1 MLTKYERIQLEVE
14 RLEKESSQLK
24 ARHYHGFWSNWEA
37 FTKIDMIINDYK
49 IKLLQ
54 LENESLKESLEIY
67 KDYEDVR
74 EA

>member
-1 MLTKYERIQLEVE
+1 MLTKYERIQLEIE

-24 ARHYHGFWSNWEA
+24 ARHYHGYWSNWRA
-37 FTKIDMIINDYK
+37 FTKIDVIINDYK

-67 KDYEDVR
+67 KDYEDVQ